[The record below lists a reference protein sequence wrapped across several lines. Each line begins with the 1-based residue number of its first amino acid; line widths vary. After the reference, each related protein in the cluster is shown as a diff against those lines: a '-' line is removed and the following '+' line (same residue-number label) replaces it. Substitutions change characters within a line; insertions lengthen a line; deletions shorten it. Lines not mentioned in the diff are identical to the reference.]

1 MCLSLQIGP
10 RVFAPRF
17 ELLKVGTSN
26 VYGLLKQSFLIQY
39 YDSILGERTK
49 ERMFS
54 MSNSVCEEERGCK
67 REKERGER
75 ERERG
80 ERERERGKRE
90 RERENGGER
99 KMKKRE
105 RELYIST
112 SLQVLRTLFAGQ
124 NPVRH
129 FYGSFS
135 FFASFLNKQDEK

>member
-1 MCLSLQIGP
+1 MMCLSLQIGP

-80 ERERERGKRE
+80 EREREREGKERERGERE
-90 RERENGGER
+90 REREKMEER
-99 KMKKRE
+99 GK
-105 RELYIST
+105 
-112 SLQVLRTLFAGQ
+112 
-124 NPVRH
+124 
-129 FYGSFS
+129 
-135 FFASFLNKQDEK
+135 

>member
-54 MSNSVCEEERGCK
+54 MSNSVCEGERGCK
-67 REKERGER
+67 RERERGGKEREREGGKRER
-75 ERERG
+75 ERER
-80 ERERERGKRE
+80 ERCK

-99 KMKKRE
+99 KKKKRE

-124 NPVRH
+124 NPVLVIFIEVSPFLPH
-129 FYGSFS
+129 F
-135 FFASFLNKQDEK
+135 